1 MVGGGEWAVGAQPGR
16 HGSVRAG
23 AMMLDAACEP
33 ELNFGFNPTDGT
45 KADAYTSWESA
56 FGLELVNHRA
66 SEAGDFADLGETEN
80 LYGRCS
86 SSGLSGH
93 GCDPNVWFR

>member
-1 MVGGGEWAVGAQPGR
+1 
-16 HGSVRAG
+16 
-23 AMMLDAACEP
+23 MMLYAAREP
-33 ELNFGFNPTDGT
+33 VLNFRFYPAHRAQTN
-45 KADAYTSWESA
+45 AHAARESA

-66 SEAGDFADLGETEN
+66 SEAGNFADFRETEN
-80 LYGRCS
+80 LYGRCN